1 LTSKIIIMAER
12 IKDAEDRFLESLFE
26 SAPIADDGFS
36 QQIVR
41 RVNRQLWV
49 RRLTLP
55 VAALIGGLI
64 AFKPLAGLLSVI
76 GNMSTM
82 ISFDAVGVAANSIPQ
97 MQNVLLGAI
106 LLGAAMLAAR
116 ILED

>member
-12 IKDAEDRFLESLFE
+12 IKDAEDRILESLFE

-41 RVNRQLWV
+41 RVKRQLWV

-55 VAALIGGLI
+55 VAVVIGGLI
-64 AFKPLAGLLSVI
+64 AFKPLAALLSVI
-76 GNMSTM
+76 ANMSTM
-82 ISFDAVGVAANSIPQ
+82 ISFDAIGTVAGSIPQ
-97 MQNVLLGAI
+97 LQNVLLGAI

-116 ILED
+116 MLED